1 MRQRLIVVDGYRPTA
16 ADDTNLREA
25 VWEFALDQRAFGPRR
40 LLVAF
45 ADADGSFRGLAYARR
60 PSRPELALEPC
71 IRHVGLGSAA
81 AIAYCDE
88 AVDPDAPPPPD
99 LPIRFAYA
107 RQVAAVYGIR
117 LIDWIACDDQTF
129 RSSQLAL
136 FPDDEWWSVATD

>member
-16 ADDTNLREA
+16 ADDTNLRDSA
-25 VWEFALDQRAFGPRR
+25 WEFALDQRAFGSRR
-40 LLVAF
+40 LVVAF
-45 ADADGSFRGLAYARR
+45 ADADGSFRGLAFARR
-60 PSRPELALEPC
+60 PARSEAALEPC

-88 AVDPDAPPPPD
+88 PVIDGPPAPD

-107 RQVAAVYGIR
+107 RQVAAAYGIR
-117 LIDWIACDDQTF
+117 LVDWIACDDQAF

-136 FPDDEWWSVATD
+136 FPDDEWWSVT